1 MHTNVKFQVIAEFKE
16 TNKKLQKRL
25 DNASVVSFHEEDS
38 PTLEADNSK
47 TDTSMIE
54 NITPVVKKGKGRA
67 RGRNIRGKSST
78 ASLVSFEDSNT
89 ENEPDVTR
97 PRTTSVSRKGRVT
110 RKTSKQDIS
119 LQEENER

>member
-1 MHTNVKFQVIAEFKE
+1 MP
-16 TNKKLQKRL
+16 NKQLQKRL
-25 DNASVVSFHEEDS
+25 DSPSVSSLHEQES
-38 PTLEADNSK
+38 PTLEADDSK

-54 NITPVVKKGKGRA
+54 NTPVVKKGKGRA

-78 ASLVSFEDSNT
+78 ASLASFEDSNT

-110 RKTSKQDIS
+110 RKTSKPDLS
-119 LQEENER
+119 LQEENERYT